1 MGGTVRALVTGQVR
15 DDDWDN
21 YVLLLRELRAAL
33 DAASPSKHMEL
44 TIAMGMNP
52 RVSGAAPRAE
62 LGALLDAVRRPLHL
76 ARISRA
82 SRAHLARISRT
93 SRAHLAR
100 SSRTSRA
107 HLARRRS
114 T

>member
-76 ARISRA
+76 ARISSRA
-82 SRAHLARISRT
+82 HLARISHTSRAHLARISRT
-93 SRAHLAR
+93 SG
-100 SSRTSRA
+100 A